1 MVDCDRSRQK
11 IAVFTADDSTWA
23 LPTWIQTLPGLIQN
37 YDVVGIYLFPDR
49 LGTLKGRQQALWYGQ
64 VFGLYN
70 FMVMALYAVKT
81 QARLLCS
88 PIRNWQQLA
97 DYYKLQL
104 QIAATPNAPEV
115 VQWTQDQD
123 IDVILIM
130 VGNILKAEIINAP
143 NIGIINKHA
152 GVLPSCRGLMPSFW
166 GRLTGMPI
174 GVTFH
179 QVNSGIDTG
188 KALVQVNYSPKQSG
202 GSMLRFY
209 MDTFALYPQLAL
221 QAVENLV
228 NQEYLP
234 ARNDLEST
242 YHSLPTRADYRT
254 YRRRNFKIALLR
266 DLFYQP
272 SIEKLMAALK
282 PIKRPSAYNGS
293 MR

>member
-1 MVDCDRSRQK
+1 MVNYDKNRQK
-11 IAVFTADDSTWA
+11 IAIFTADDSTWA

-37 YDVVGIYLFPDR
+37 HDVVGIYLFPDR
-49 LGTLKGRQQALWYGQ
+49 LGSLQGKQQALWYGQ

-70 FMVMALYAVKT
+70 FIVMALYAVKT
-81 QARLLCS
+81 QARLWCS
-88 PIRNWQQLA
+88 PISNWYQLS
-97 DYYKLQL
+97 DHYKLQL
-104 QIAATPNAPEV
+104 QTAATPNAPEV

-152 GVLPSCRGLMPSFW
+152 GILPSCRGLLPSFW
-166 GRLTGMPI
+166 GRLTGMPL

-188 KALVQVNYSPKQSG
+188 KALVQVSYPPKQSG

-209 MDTFALYPQLAL
+209 MDTFALYPQLAV

-228 NQEYLP
+228 NQDYLP
-234 ARNDLEST
+234 ARDDLESA
-242 YHSLPTRADYRT
+242 YHSLPTHADYRT
-254 YRRRNFKIALLR
+254 YRRRSFKIAEFR
-266 DLFYQP
+266 DLLYQP
-272 SIEKLMAALK
+272 SIETLTAALK
-282 PIKRPSAYNGS
+282 PIKRQSAYNGAT
-293 MR
+293 R